1 MQRALFLCIVLC
13 VSVLGCA
20 HEKANPM
27 ASAPQAAVA
36 GSYPAVIADPIPEC
50 RAAILVYHHVNPH
63 SAGETP
69 PLRAMTVSHVAFAA
83 QMQHL
88 FDAKYAVVSLDA
100 VTDCL
105 TSSVPLP
112 EKAVVITLDDG
123 WSSQYV
129 YALPILEKHHFTAT
143 FFVVTNL
150 VLERDGGGLL
160 SWPQVKDL
168 DKRGMTIGSHS
179 KTHPNLTLLSDAQ
192 LKDEV
197 SGSKKTLEDR
207 LSKPA
212 RHFAY
217 PFGFVNDRVV
227 AAVRGAGYV
236 SARGTVDGTHQQARD
251 LYTLKVVYV
260 TDDFKMFARNI
271 AQ

>member
-1 MQRALFLCIVLC
+1 MGCSSEKTNRTLRAPTV
-13 VSVLGCA
+13 V
-20 HEKANPM
+20 
-27 ASAPQAAVA
+27 VA
-36 GSYPAVIADPIPEC
+36 ESYPAVIADPVPEC

-63 SAGETP
+63 SVGETP

-88 FDAKYAVVSLDA
+88 YDAKYAVVSLDA
-100 VTDCL
+100 VSACL

-129 YALPILEKHHFTAT
+129 YALPILEKYHFTAT

-179 KTHPNLTLLSDAQ
+179 KTHPNLTLLGDAQ

-197 SGSKKTLEDR
+197 AGSKKMIEDR
-207 LSKPA
+207 LGKPA